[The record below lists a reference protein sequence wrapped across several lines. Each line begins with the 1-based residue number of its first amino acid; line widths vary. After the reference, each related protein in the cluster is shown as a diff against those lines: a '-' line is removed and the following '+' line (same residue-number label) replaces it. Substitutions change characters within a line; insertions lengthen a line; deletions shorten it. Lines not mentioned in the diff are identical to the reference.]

1 MPRPPVAFSQLDDND
16 LRHVLEFPVNAPPE
30 QNIAREWAWQHLLSS
45 LTPDEQTLAYWY
57 YVRDETMA
65 EIAARMNLSD
75 PVVHLIHSRLCDK
88 LRARLK
94 SRERAA

>member
-1 MPRPPVAFSQLDDND
+1 MARPPVAFSQLNEND
-16 LRHVLEFPVNAPPE
+16 LRHVLEFVAKEHPE

-45 LTPDEQTLAYWY
+45 LTPDEQTLAHWY
-57 YVRDETMA
+57 YVGDETMA

-75 PVVHLIHSRLCDK
+75 PVVHLIHSRLRDK
-88 LRARLK
+88 LRAQMK